1 MELLESFC
9 TFIFP
14 ILIVYWL
21 FYRTMPSLFKDAKRD
36 LKELPILLEINNK
49 ELEKLKAL
57 EQTKT
62 VSKRIKCLEKKN
74 GRIKDEIYYAKNFVR
89 RFQLPSEIKEGEENE

>member
-21 FYRTMPSLFKDAKRD
+21 FYHTMPSLFKDAKRD

-49 ELEKLKAL
+49 ELEKLKTL
-57 EQTKT
+57 EQTKM
-62 VSKRIKCLEKKN
+62 VSKRIKYLEKKN
-74 GRIKDEIYYAKNFVR
+74 GRIQDEIYYAKNFVK
-89 RFQLPSEIKEGEENE
+89 RFELPSELQKEGEE